1 MLLLNL
7 DKKYIIIV
15 DFFFKGVFMDFAKLR
30 EKLLKNKIACVFL
43 AFCSFIYGLVVR
55 LILFLYKKNI
65 LKSNKAEAR
74 VVCIGNITAGGTGK
88 TTAVLLAA
96 QLLSKAGV
104 KTAVISRGYKRDK
117 KEKVKILFDNDMLN
131 WQETGDEPYMMS
143 QMLAEY
149 KVPVAVSSNRYEAA
163 KEILKE
169 FKSEILLLDDGFQH
183 HKLKR
188 DANIVLVN
196 ARDPFGNGHL
206 LPYGILREPISALK
220 RADLVIL
227 THSNLVDEKE
237 RLNLKE
243 KIKSYKEDLEVLQAI
258 HKPDYFYDVINR
270 TKMKLEDIKGEV
282 ISFCGLGDPAS
293 FEQILKNL
301 GLKINQTYRFKDHN
315 AYTLDEIQ
323 SLSNFRKGLPLITTF
338 KDYVK
343 FPKGWQEILKNKVYI
358 LAINLEIKEG
368 NETFLKVL
376 KGK

>member
-1 MLLLNL
+1 
-7 DKKYIIIV
+7 
-15 DFFFKGVFMDFAKLR
+15 MDFVKLR
-30 EKLLKNKIACVFL
+30 EKMLKNKIACIFL
-43 AFCSFIYGLVVR
+43 AICAFAYGLIVR
-55 LILFLYKKNI
+55 LILFCYKKNI
-65 LKSNKAEAR
+65 FKSKKADAR
-74 VVCIGNITAGGTGK
+74 VVCLGNITAGGTGK

-104 KTAVISRGYKRDK
+104 KTAIISRGYKRDK
-117 KEKVKILFDNDMLN
+117 KEKVKILFDNDLLN

-163 KEILKE
+163 KEVIKE
-169 FKSEILLLDDGFQH
+169 FKSEILLLDDGLQH
-183 HKLKR
+183 HKLQR
-188 DANIVLVN
+188 DANIILVN
-196 ARDPFGNGHL
+196 ARDPFGNGKL
-206 LPYGILREPISALK
+206 LPYGILREPVSALK

-227 THSNLVDEKE
+227 THSNLVDEKT

-243 KIKSYKEDLEVLQAI
+243 KIKTYKDDLEVLQAI

-270 TKMKLEDIKGEV
+270 SKMALEDIKGEIV
-282 ISFCGLGDPAS
+282 SFCGLGDPAS

-301 GLKINQTYRFKDHN
+301 GLKINQTYRYKDHN
-315 AYTLDEIQ
+315 AYTLDEIK

-343 FPKGWQEILKNKVYI
+343 FPKGWREILNDKVYI

-368 NETFLKVL
+368 NELFLKTL

>member
-1 MLLLNL
+1 
-7 DKKYIIIV
+7 
-15 DFFFKGVFMDFAKLR
+15 MDFVKLR
-30 EKLLKNKIACVFL
+30 EKMLKNKITCIFL
-43 AFCSFIYGLVVR
+43 SFCAFIYGLIVR
-55 LILFLYKKNI
+55 LILLCYRKNI
-65 LKSNKAEAR
+65 FKSNKADAR

-104 KTAVISRGYKRDK
+104 KTAIISRGYKRDK
-117 KEKVKILFDNDMLN
+117 KEKVKILFDNDLLN

-149 KVPVAVSSNRYEAA
+149 KVPVAVSSDRYAA
-163 KEILKE
+163 ACEVIRE
-169 FKSEILLLDDGFQH
+169 FKSEILLLDDGLQH
-183 HKLKR
+183 HKLQR
-188 DANIVLVN
+188 DANIILVN
-196 ARDPFGNGHL
+196 ARDPFGNGKM

-270 TKMKLEDIKGEV
+270 SKMALDDIKGEV
-282 ISFCGLGDPAS
+282 VSFCGLGDPAS

-301 GLKINQTYRFKDHN
+301 GLKIKQTWRFKDHN
-315 AYTLDEIQ
+315 AYTLEEIK
-323 SLSNFRKGLPLITTF
+323 SLNSFRKGLPLITTF

-343 FPKGWQEILKNKVYI
+343 FPKGWREILKDKIYI

-368 NETFLKVL
+368 NDLFLKIL

>member
-1 MLLLNL
+1 
-7 DKKYIIIV
+7 
-15 DFFFKGVFMDFAKLR
+15 MDFVKLR
-30 EKLLKNKIACVFL
+30 EKMLKNTFGRLFLVFC
-43 AFCSFIYGLVVR
+43 AFIYGLIVR
-55 LILFLYKKNI
+55 LISLCYKKNI
-65 LKSNKAEAR
+65 FKANKTDAR

-104 KTAVISRGYKRDK
+104 KTAIISRGYKRDK
-117 KEKVKILFDNDMLN
+117 KEKVKVLFDNDLLN

-149 KVPVAVSSNRYEAA
+149 KVPVAVSSDRYAA
-163 KEILKE
+163 ACEVIKE
-169 FKSEILLLDDGFQH
+169 FKSEILLLDDGLQH
-183 HKLKR
+183 HKLQR
-188 DANIVLVN
+188 DANIILVN

-227 THSNLVDEKE
+227 THSNLVSEEE
-237 RLNLKE
+237 RIKLKE
-243 KIKSYKEDLEVLQAI
+243 KIKTYKDDLEVLQAI

-270 TKMKLEDIKGEV
+270 SKMALEDIKGEV
-282 ISFCGLGDPAS
+282 VSFCGLGDPAS

-301 GLKINQTYRFKDHN
+301 GLKIKQTWRFKDHN
-315 AYTLDEIQ
+315 AYTLQEIE
-323 SLSNFRKGLPLITTF
+323 SLNSFRQGFPLITTF

-343 FPKGWQEILKNKVYI
+343 FPKGWREILKDKIYI

-368 NETFLKVL
+368 NDLFLKTL

>member
-1 MLLLNL
+1 MSFVKLKEKITNFS
-7 DKKYIIIV
+7 I
-15 DFFFKGVFMDFAKLR
+15 KLR
-30 EKLLKNKIACVFL
+30 EKMLKNKLGCAFL
-43 AFCSFIYGLVVR
+43 AICAFFYGIGAR
-55 LILFLYKKNI
+55 LHLFFYQKNI
-65 LKSNKAEAR
+65 FKSNKVDAR

-104 KTAVISRGYKRDK
+104 KTAIISRGYKRDK
-117 KEKVKILFDNDMLN
+117 KEKVKILFDNDLLN

-149 KVPVAVSSNRYEAA
+149 KVPVAVSSDRYAA
-163 KEILKE
+163 ACEVIKE
-169 FKSEILLLDDGFQH
+169 FKSEILLLDDGLQH
-183 HKLKR
+183 HKLQR
-188 DANIVLVN
+188 DANIILVN

-227 THSNLVDEKE
+227 THSNLVSEEE
-237 RLNLKE
+237 RIKLKE
-243 KIKSYKEDLEVLQAI
+243 KIKTYKDDLEVLQAI

-270 TKMKLEDIKGEV
+270 SKMALEDIKGEV
-282 ISFCGLGDPAS
+282 VSFCGLGDPAS

-301 GLKINQTYRFKDHN
+301 GLKIKQTWRFKDHN
-315 AYTLDEIQ
+315 AYTLQEIE
-323 SLSNFRKGLPLITTF
+323 SLNSFRQGFPLITTF

-343 FPKGWQEILKNKVYI
+343 FPQGWREILKDKIYI

-368 NETFLKVL
+368 NDLFLKTL

>member
-1 MLLLNL
+1 MNFVKLKEKIANFV
-7 DKKYIIIV
+7 I
-15 DFFFKGVFMDFAKLR
+15 KLR
-30 EKLLKNKIACVFL
+30 EKMLKNKLGCALL
-43 AFCSFIYGLVVR
+43 AICAFFYGIGAR
-55 LILFLYKKNI
+55 LHLFLYQKNI
-65 LKSNKAEAR
+65 LKSKKTDAR

-96 QLLSKAGV
+96 QLLSKAGL
-104 KTAVISRGYKRDK
+104 KTAIISRGYKRNK
-117 KEKVKILFDNDMLN
+117 KEKVQVLFDNDLLN

-163 KEILKE
+163 QEVIKE

-183 HKLKR
+183 HKLQR
-188 DANIVLVN
+188 NANIVLVN
-196 ARDPFGNGHL
+196 ARDPFGNGHM
-206 LPYGILREPISALK
+206 LPYGILREPLSALK

-227 THSNLVDEKE
+227 THSNLANEKKKAE
-237 RLNLKE
+237 IKK
-243 KIKSYKEDLEVLQAI
+243 KIKSYNEDLQILQAI

-270 TKMKLEDIKGEV
+270 SKMALEDIKGEV
-282 ISFCGLGDPAS
+282 VSFCGLGDPAS

-301 GLKINQTYRFKDHN
+301 GLKIKQTCRFKDHN
-315 AYTLDEIQ
+315 AYTLDEIK
-323 SLSNFRKGLPLITTF
+323 SLAVFRKGLPLITTF

-343 FPKGWQEILKNKVYI
+343 FPKGWQEVIKNKIYI

>member
-1 MLLLNL
+1 MSFVKLKEKITNFS
-7 DKKYIIIV
+7 I
-15 DFFFKGVFMDFAKLR
+15 KLR
-30 EKLLKNKIACVFL
+30 EKMLKNKLACAFL
-43 AFCSFIYGLVVR
+43 AICAFFYGIGAR
-55 LILFLYKKNI
+55 LHLFFYKKNI
-65 LKSNKAEAR
+65 FKSNKVDAR

-104 KTAVISRGYKRDK
+104 KTAIISRGYKRDK
-117 KEKVKILFDNDMLN
+117 KEKVKVLFDNDLLN

-149 KVPVAVSSNRYEAA
+149 KVPVAVSSDRYAA
-163 KEILKE
+163 ACEVIKE
-169 FKSEILLLDDGFQH
+169 FKSEVLLLDDGLQH
-183 HKLKR
+183 HKLQR
-188 DANIVLVN
+188 DANIILVN

-227 THSNLVDEKE
+227 THSNLVSEEE
-237 RLNLKE
+237 RIKLKE
-243 KIKSYKEDLEVLQAI
+243 KIKTYKEDLEVLQAI

-270 TKMKLEDIKGEV
+270 NKMALEDIKGEV
-282 ISFCGLGDPAS
+282 VSFCGLGDPAS

-301 GLKINQTYRFKDHN
+301 GLKIKQTWRFKDHN
-315 AYTLDEIQ
+315 AYTLQEIE
-323 SLSNFRKGLPLITTF
+323 SLNSFRKGLPLITTF

-343 FPKGWQEILKNKVYI
+343 FPKGWREILKDKIYI

-368 NETFLKVL
+368 NDLFLKTL

>member
-1 MLLLNL
+1 
-7 DKKYIIIV
+7 
-15 DFFFKGVFMDFAKLR
+15 MDFVKLR
-30 EKLLKNKIACVFL
+30 EKMLKNTFGRLFL
-43 AFCSFIYGLVVR
+43 ALCAFVYGLAVR
-55 LILFLYKKNI
+55 LILVCYKRNI
-65 LKSNKAEAR
+65 FKSKKPNAR

-104 KTAVISRGYKRDK
+104 KTAILSRGYKRDK
-117 KEKVKILFDNDMLN
+117 KEKVKVLYDTDLLN

-163 KEILKE
+163 QEVIKE
-169 FKSEILLLDDGFQH
+169 FKSEILLLDDGLQH

-188 DANIVLVN
+188 DANIILVN
-196 ARDPFGNGHL
+196 ARDPFGNGHM
-206 LPYGILREPISALK
+206 LPYGILREPISALE

-227 THSNLVDEKE
+227 THSNLATPQE
-237 RLNLKE
+237 KE
-243 KIKSYKEDLEVLQAI
+243 KIKQKIRTYNEDAEILQAI
-258 HKPDYFYDVINR
+258 HKPDYFYDVVNR

-282 ISFCGLGDPAS
+282 VSFCGLGDPAS
-293 FEQILKNL
+293 FEETLKNL
-301 GLKINQTYRFKDHN
+301 GLKIKQTWRFKDHN
-315 AYTLDEIQ
+315 AYTLDEIK
-323 SLSNFRKGLPLITTF
+323 SLMTFRNNLPLITTF

-368 NETFLKVL
+368 NDLFLKTL